1 MGGSLKFPAKKI
13 QSKAKA
19 KPSRRASPK
28 KKKANK
34 EYDSDSSYEE
44 EEENDEDDE
53 VIVLDGEGDED
64 YANKLARLNLKA
76 SRGDYY
82 LSELGGFESD
92 FNKKDD
98 DDDLGEGGADGCGG
112 GCCGDVD

>member
-1 MGGSLKFPAKKI
+1 MKSPAKKI

-19 KPSRRASPK
+19 KAKPSRSSPN

-44 EEENDEDDE
+44 EEGNDE
-53 VIVLDGEGDED
+53 VIGLGGEGDEG
-64 YANKLARLNLKA
+64 YADKMARLNLKA
-76 SRGDYY
+76 ARGDYY

>member
-1 MGGSLKFPAKKI
+1 M
-13 QSKAKA
+13 
-19 KPSRRASPK
+19 
-28 KKKANK
+28 
-34 EYDSDSSYEE
+34 
-44 EEENDEDDE
+44 
-53 VIVLDGEGDED
+53 DGEGDED

-98 DDDLGEGGADGCGG
+98 EDVLGEGGADG
-112 GCCGDVD
+112 

>member
-1 MGGSLKFPAKKI
+1 LKSPAKKI
-13 QSKAKA
+13 QSKTKA
-19 KPSRRASPK
+19 KPSRRASSK

-34 EYDSDSSYEE
+34 DSDSDSSYEE
-44 EEENDEDDE
+44 EEENEEDDD

-64 YANKLARLNLKA
+64 YANKMTRLQLKA
-76 SRGDYY
+76 SRGDYF

-92 FNKKDD
+92 FNKKGD

-112 GCCGDVD
+112 GCFVVFQR

>member
-1 MGGSLKFPAKKI
+1 MKSPAKKI
-13 QSKAKA
+13 QAKAKA

-34 EYDSDSSYEE
+34 EYDSDSSYEDKE
-44 EEENDEDDE
+44 EKEEDDE
-53 VIVLDGEGDED
+53 VIVLDGESDED
-64 YANKLARLNLKA
+64 YADKMTRLNLTA

-98 DDDLGEGGADGCGG
+98 EDDLGEGGADGCGG

>member
-1 MGGSLKFPAKKI
+1 MKSPAKKI
-13 QSKAKA
+13 QAKAKA

-44 EEENDEDDE
+44 EEGNDEDDE
-53 VIVLDGEGDED
+53 VIVLDGEGDEG
-64 YANKLARLNLKA
+64 YAGKMARLNLKA
-76 SRGDYY
+76 ARGDYY